1 MSDPSTS
8 QFMSPP
14 SIQPATERTSVIPP
28 MRLAYLTT
36 IYPAVSHTFIRREIL
51 EIERRGHEVHRFAIR
66 ASASP
71 VVDPGDLSELSKTLH
86 LLGSGGKS
94 WLLSVALSSGLKSPV
109 AFLRALRADKQM
121 SKRSERGLVQH
132 AAYLVE
138 AAFLLQELR
147 ARHVQHM
154 HVHFGTN
161 AASVALLA
169 RTLGGPDSPTYS
181 FTVHGPDEFD
191 QAIGHSL
198 REKIDAAAFVCA
210 ISDFGAAQLKR
221 WAPLDQWGKIHV
233 IRCSVGESFFSAG
246 RAIDPDSRSLV
257 TVGRLSP
264 QKGHLVLIEAFA
276 QAIREGL
283 EAKLVL
289 VGDGEL
295 RGETERRIATH
306 KLQGRVE
313 LTGSLGEAQVRE
325 RILASRAMV
334 LPSFAEGLPMVFME
348 SLALRRPVISTFV
361 AGIPELVEPG
371 VTGWLVPAGRSD
383 RLALA
388 ITQAMR
394 TPLDQLNIMGDAGWR
409 AVHDRHNTIT
419 EGDKLESLFASVVA
433 KLAHS
438 K

>member
-1 MSDPSTS
+1 MSGVT
-8 QFMSPP
+8 
-14 SIQPATERTSVIPP
+14 P

-51 EIERRGHEVHRFAIR
+51 EMERRGHEVHRFAVR
-66 ASASP
+66 ASPTP
-71 VVDPGDLSELSKTLH
+71 VVDPGDVSELSKTLH

-94 WLLSVALSSGLKSPV
+94 RLISAALSAGLASPG
-109 AFLRALRADKQM
+109 AFLRALRADKRM

-138 AAFLLQELR
+138 AAFLLRELR
-147 ARHVQHM
+147 SRRVQHM

-161 AASVALLA
+161 ATSVAMLA
-169 RTLGGPDSPTYS
+169 RILGGSSSPTYS

-198 REKIDAAAFVCA
+198 REKIEASAFVCA

-221 WAPLDQWGKIHV
+221 WAPMDQWGKVHV
-233 IRCSVGESFFSAG
+233 VRCTVGESFFSAG
-246 RAIDPDSRSLV
+246 RPIEPLSRSLV

-264 QKGHLVLIEAFA
+264 QKGHLVLIEGFA
-276 QAIREGL
+276 QALRE
-283 EAKLVL
+283 ECDARLVL

-295 RGETERRIATH
+295 RGEIERRIAAY
-306 KLQGRVE
+306 KIQDRVE

-348 SLALRRPVISTFV
+348 SLALRRPVISTYV
-361 AGIPELVEPG
+361 AGIPELIEPG

-383 RLALA
+383 RLAYA
-388 ITQAMR
+388 IGSVMR
-394 TPLDQLNIMGDAGWR
+394 ATMEEMNAMGDAGWR
-409 AVHDRHNTIT
+409 AVHERHNTT
-419 EGDKLESLFASVVA
+419 VEGAKLESLFQRV
-433 KLAHS
+433 LAQRNA
-438 K
+438 

>member
-1 MSDPSTS
+1 MS
-8 QFMSPP
+8 
-14 SIQPATERTSVIPP
+14 AVAP

-51 EIERRGHEVHRFAIR
+51 EMERRGHEVHRFAVR

-71 VVDPGDLSELSKTLH
+71 VVDPGDVAELSKTLH

-94 WLLSVALSSGLKSPV
+94 RLLSAAMASGLRSPG
-109 AFLRALRADKQM
+109 AFLRSLRADKQM

-138 AAFLLQELR
+138 AAYLLRELR
-147 ARHVQHM
+147 ARRVQHL

-161 AASVALLA
+161 AASVAMLA
-169 RTLGGPDSPTYS
+169 RVLGGPRSPTFS

-198 REKIDAAAFVCA
+198 REKIGASAFVCA

-221 WAPLDQWGKIHV
+221 WAPMDQWGKIHV
-233 IRCSVGESFFSAG
+233 IRCTVGESFFTAG
-246 RAIDPDSRSLV
+246 RPVDPASRTLV

-264 QKGHLVLIEAFA
+264 QKGHLVLIEGFA
-276 QAIREGL
+276 QAIQEGID
-283 EAKLVL
+283 ATLVL

-295 RGETERRIATH
+295 RVEIERRIAGH
-306 KLQGRVE
+306 GLASRVE

-348 SLALRRPVISTFV
+348 SLALRRPVISTYV

-383 RLALA
+383 RLAAA
-388 ITQAMR
+388 IADAIR
-394 TPLDQLNIMGDAGWR
+394 TPVDRLNAMGDSGWR
-409 AVHDRHNTIT
+409 AVHERHNTET
-419 EGDKLESLFASVVA
+419 EGAKMERLFVGALKA
-433 KLAHS
+433 
-438 K
+438 

>member
-1 MSDPSTS
+1 MNGV
-8 QFMSPP
+8 
-14 SIQPATERTSVIPP
+14 AP

-51 EIERRGHEVHRFAIR
+51 EMERRGHEVHRFAVR
-66 ASASP
+66 ASPTP
-71 VVDPGDLSELSKTLH
+71 VVDPGDVAELAKTLH

-94 WLLSVALSSGLKSPV
+94 RLLFAALSCGLKSPG

-138 AAFLLQELR
+138 AAFLLRELR
-147 ARHVQHM
+147 ARRVRHL

-161 AASVALLA
+161 AASVAMLA
-169 RTLGGPDSPTYS
+169 RILGGPSSPTYS

-198 REKIDAAAFVCA
+198 REKIDASAFVCA

-221 WAPLDQWGKIHV
+221 WTPMDQWGKVHV
-233 IRCSVGESFFSAG
+233 VRCTVGESFFSAG
-246 RAIDPDSRSLV
+246 RPIEPASRSLV

-264 QKGHLVLIEAFA
+264 QKGHLVLIEGFA
-276 QAIREGL
+276 QAVREGVD
-283 EAKLVL
+283 AKLVL
-289 VGDGEL
+289 VGDGDL
-295 RGETERRIATH
+295 RGEIERRIADH
-306 KLQGRVE
+306 KLEGRVE

-348 SLALRRPVISTFV
+348 ALALRRPVISTYV

-371 VTGWLVPAGRSD
+371 VTGWLVPAGRAD
-383 RLALA
+383 RLAQA
-388 ITQAMR
+388 ITAAMQAS
-394 TPLDQLNIMGDAGWR
+394 TAELNAMGDAGWK
-409 AVHDRHNTIT
+409 AVHERHNTIT
-419 EGDKLESLFASVVA
+419 EGGKLESLFAEVVA
-433 KLAHS
+433 NTPSCGA
-438 K
+438 

>member
-1 MSDPSTS
+1 MNGASDNV
-8 QFMSPP
+8 Q
-14 SIQPATERTSVIPP
+14 P

-51 EIERRGHEVHRFAIR
+51 EMERRGHEVHRFAVR
-66 ASASP
+66 ASATP
-71 VVDPGDLSELSKTLH
+71 VVDPGDVAELSKTLH

-94 WLLSVALSSGLKSPV
+94 RLVSSALSAGLKSPG

-138 AAFLLQELR
+138 AAFLLRESR
-147 ARHVQHM
+147 ARRVQHM

-161 AASVALLA
+161 AASVAMLC
-169 RTLGGPDSPTYS
+169 RVLGGASSPTYS

-198 REKIDAAAFVCA
+198 REKIDASAFVCA

-221 WAPLDQWGKIHV
+221 WAPMDQWHKVHV
-233 IRCSVGESFFSAG
+233 IRCTVGESFFSAG
-246 RAIDPDSRSLV
+246 RAIEPESRSLV

-264 QKGHLVLIEAFA
+264 QKGHLVLIEGFA
-276 QAIREGL
+276 QAIREGVD
-283 EAKLVL
+283 ARLVL

-295 RGETERRIATH
+295 RGEIDRRIAAH
-306 KLQGRVE
+306 KLEGRVE

-348 SLALRRPVISTFV
+348 SLALRRPVISTYV

-383 RLALA
+383 RLAQA
-388 ITQAMR
+388 IAAAMR
-394 TPLDQLNIMGDAGWR
+394 TPLDQLNVMGDAGHK
-409 AVHDRHNTIT
+409 AVFERHNTVS
-419 EGDKLESLFASVVA
+419 EGAKLEGLFASVVND
-433 KLAHS
+433 S
-438 K
+438 QRR

>member
-1 MSDPSTS
+1 MNGPSDN
-8 QFMSPP
+8 
-14 SIQPATERTSVIPP
+14 VKP

-51 EIERRGHEVHRFAIR
+51 EMERRGHEVHRFAVR
-66 ASASP
+66 ASATP
-71 VVDPGDLSELSKTLH
+71 VVDPGDVAELSKTLH

-94 WLLSVALSSGLKSPV
+94 RLVSAALSAGLKSPG

-138 AAFLLQELR
+138 AAFLLRELR
-147 ARHVQHM
+147 ARRVQHM

-161 AASVALLA
+161 AASVAMLC
-169 RTLGGPDSPTYS
+169 RVLGGASSPTYS

-198 REKIDAAAFVCA
+198 REKIDASAFVCA

-221 WAPLDQWGKIHV
+221 WAPMDQWHKVHV
-233 IRCSVGESFFSAG
+233 IRCTVGESFFSAG
-246 RAIDPDSRSLV
+246 RAIEPESRSLV

-264 QKGHLVLIEAFA
+264 QKGHLVLIEGFA
-276 QAIREGL
+276 QAIREGVD
-283 EAKLVL
+283 ARLVL

-295 RGETERRIATH
+295 RGEIERRIAAH
-306 KLQGRVE
+306 KLEGRVE

-334 LPSFAEGLPMVFME
+334 RPSFAEGLPMVFMA
-348 SLALRRPVISTFV
+348 SLALRRPVISTYV

-383 RLALA
+383 RLAQA
-388 ITQAMR
+388 IAAAMR
-394 TPLDQLNIMGDAGWR
+394 TPLDQLNVMGDAGHE
-409 AVHDRHNTIT
+409 AVFERHNTVS
-419 EGDKLESLFASVVA
+419 EGAKLEALFASVVND
-433 KLAHS
+433 S
-438 K
+438 QRR